1 MIDFSYTIKRAVTIT
16 SYLEEKEA
24 VEQLVSTG
32 TRPDVAVFA
41 VIAARQMTRNGRDKG
56 RSRQQSIRLALIQI

>member
-16 SYLEEKEA
+16 SWVDEKKA

-41 VIAARQMTRNGRDKG
+41 VIAARQMTRNGRDKR
-56 RSRQQSIRLALIQI
+56 RSRQ